1 MKELCIFGSSND
13 SFLSS
18 MDFGHMFDR
27 VTFMDYPSVDSMQ
40 EFKKEN
46 RDLLVIL
53 GLPEH
58 SERVMSMMINFNV
71 NAAVSVSPDFNPE
84 LKYRLS
90 RIESP
95 LMIVN
100 GSDDEER
107 FLKSGR
113 MYHDYIENST
123 LKVLKKC
130 GHFPYRD
137 RKESFFLTLKRFLE
151 DAL

>member
-27 VTFMDYPSVDSMQ
+27 VMFMDYPSVDSMQ

-46 RDLLVIL
+46 CDLLVIL

-58 SERVMSMMINFNV
+58 SERVMSMMMNFNV